1 VSALIVS
8 LEEAKLYLRL
18 DGNEEDALIEG
29 FIRTA
34 EELCQNILRFPI
46 EEMTIIPETL
56 KQAVLFGLVSLYEK
70 REDADMK
77 SMIDVMI
84 RLIAPYRREEW

>member
-1 VSALIVS
+1 LIVS
-8 LEEAKLYLRL
+8 LEEAKLYLRI

-46 EEMTIIPETL
+46 SDLITIPETL
-56 KQAVLFGLVSLYEK
+56 KQAVLFGVVSLYEK

-77 SMIDVMI
+77 STIDVMI
-84 RLIAPYRREEW
+84 RLIAPYRRELW